1 MNSTAPYQSTVLGG
15 IKSGRIVWHSLN
27 HAEKSALVDRAILNR
42 EHTGIDAMSSVHMLW
57 SIIDS
62 DRQPGTYLY
71 MFAARSVE
79 LRGLEQVGREIAE
92 AKGGLRLARCFI
104 EAYGIEKAPLL
115 GSDLANKVKGALL
128 EDHLGL

>member
-1 MNSTAPYQSTVLGG
+1 MNSTAPYQGTVLGS
-15 IKSGRIVWHSLN
+15 IKSKRIVWNSLS

-71 MFAARSVE
+71 MFAVRSVE

-92 AKGGLRLARCFI
+92 AEGNLRLARCFI
-104 EAYGIEKAPLL
+104 EAFGIEKAALL
-115 GSDLANKVKGALL
+115 GRDLANQVKGRLL
-128 EDHLGL
+128 EEQIGL